1 VFHSKL
7 ATKLIFYHVDT
18 LVKLKTWYMRTI
30 GIVILI
36 AFFAACNNAG
46 NSTKQTDSSAAK
58 DNTNMYD
65 TGVGSSMT
73 DTAQRLDT
81 SLIPNKMQ
89 DTGIKK

>member
-1 VFHSKL
+1 
-7 ATKLIFYHVDT
+7 
-18 LVKLKTWYMRTI
+18 MRKI
-30 GIVILI
+30 GIIVLVT
-36 AFFAACNNAG
+36 FFAACNNAG

-58 DNTNMYD
+58 ENTNMYD

-73 DTAQRLDT
+73 DTAHRDT

>member
-1 VFHSKL
+1 MKKL
-7 ATKLIFYHVDT
+7 GMI
-18 LVKLKTWYMRTI
+18 M
-30 GIVILI
+30 LI
-36 AFFAACNNAG
+36 AFFAACNNSG
-46 NSTKQTDSSAAK
+46 TGTNKTDSSAVK

-73 DTAQRLDT
+73 DTAQHRDT

>member
-1 VFHSKL
+1 
-7 ATKLIFYHVDT
+7 
-18 LVKLKTWYMRTI
+18 MRKM
-30 GIVILI
+30 GVIVLI

-73 DTAQRLDT
+73 DTAQHRDT

>member
-1 VFHSKL
+1 M
-7 ATKLIFYHVDT
+7 A
-18 LVKLKTWYMRTI
+18 M
-30 GIVILI
+30 

-73 DTAQRLDT
+73 DTAQHRDT

>member
-1 VFHSKL
+1 
-7 ATKLIFYHVDT
+7 
-18 LVKLKTWYMRTI
+18 MRKI
-30 GIVILI
+30 GIIVLV

-46 NSTKQTDSSAAK
+46 NSTNQTDSSAAK

-73 DTAQRLDT
+73 DTAQHRDT

>member
-1 VFHSKL
+1 
-7 ATKLIFYHVDT
+7 
-18 LVKLKTWYMRTI
+18 MRKI
-30 GIVILI
+30 GIIVLI

-46 NSTKQTDSSAAK
+46 NRTKQTDSSAAK

-73 DTAQRLDT
+73 DTAHRDT

>member
-1 VFHSKL
+1 MK
-7 ATKLIFYHVDT
+7 KIGLI
-18 LVKLKTWYMRTI
+18 MA
-30 GIVILI
+30 I

-73 DTAQRLDT
+73 DTAQHRDT